1 MAHFYPSDDSFEKKN
16 KEMYDYFNSSGY
28 EDYYLYYEPIQF
40 LKKDLVFILR
50 EGHGI
55 FILRIVDEI
64 DTTLYK
70 KELEELNNKEIEE
83 LNKKKSE
90 EKQKECDG
98 IINRFENRLS
108 VDRDYFLTDI
118 CPNMGKILR
127 TIDDKTR
134 YIHVGYWTRN
144 PIPKMPY
151 FKTVKTWFK
160 DAKFINVLD
169 YISAVLKK
177 ETDTEIIKLAK
188 NAIFPDFD
196 STSKII
202 RLENEQKK
210 YVYFGYNENKRVEGA
225 AGTGKTIIGVKRA
238 IERAKEGDYVLY
250 LYYNITLK
258 KYIESLI
265 KSQIP
270 RDCDSF
276 SIFSRIKVTHYHD
289 IVKSYH
295 KKAISNEFEPK
306 SYNDEPYLNYSIFNS
321 VIVDEAQ
328 DFKSE
333 YFDMLRALF
342 KNARSF
348 LFLADFNQNIY
359 NRSWDNEDE
368 KTNDNCEEKKAT
380 AKTKPVLSNFGFRGP
395 WPKLKTN
402 FRSDYLINKY
412 ISMVCS
418 EYNIL
423 GPQVDDVPLLMDDNS
438 YGNNDGNKNYPHF
451 IYHDTKLNL
460 YKNLNDNE
468 TGEHGRSN
476 IIDEET
482 MKYVCDKIKDY
493 IKYVCDKIKDDIKG
507 DDKIKDVKKFVNKN
521 TVILSS
527 QRDTLRSLQK
537 IYPDKYESMVA
548 TNINPNDVMKDSYD
562 RLYKLTFNNNSN
574 SIKFSTIYSYKG
586 YEADNVIILLDTRIV
601 VNDLADKQIQEKE
614 WLEGRKKELALIY
627 TAISRSRKNVV
638 LIGFNDS
645 CSDDIKKYFRD
656 NFNYQCTDEYNNTM
670 DFDIPF

>member
-188 NAIFPDFD
+188 NAIFPDFN

-202 RLENEQKK
+202 RLVGDQKD

-238 IERAKEGDYVLY
+238 IERAKEGDRVLY

-289 IVKSYH
+289 IIKSYH
-295 KKAISNEFEPK
+295 KKVISNEFEPK
-306 SYNDEPYLNYSIFNS
+306 SYNDEPDLDYFIFDS

-333 YFDMLRALF
+333 YYDKLRALF

-359 NRSWDNEDE
+359 NRNWDNEDE

-380 AKTKPVLSNFGFRGP
+380 AKNKPVLSNFGFRGP
-395 WPKLKTN
+395 WPKLKKN
-402 FRSDYLINKY
+402 FRSVYSINKY
-412 ISMVCS
+412 ISMFCS
-418 EYNIL
+418 EFNIL
-423 GPQVDDVPLLMDDNS
+423 GPRIDDVPLLMDDNS

-493 IKYVCDKIKDDIKG
+493 IKYVCDKIKDNIKE
-507 DDKIKDVKKFVNKN
+507 DDKIKDVKKLVNKN

-627 TAISRSRKNVV
+627 TAISRSRENVV

-656 NFNYQCTDEYNNTM
+656 NYNY
-670 DFDIPF
+670 